1 LVSSP
6 DFCLRND
13 RSRAVVLNSPGT
25 LPQDHSR
32 VRPAFECGTIDW
44 ANGCAYSN
52 APQLASKMKGPGNS
66 CRGHTQLSR
75 SSATASRQFPGSPNA
90 NSFLGPW
97 PEKVPL
103 PQNTMPSEID
113 APALHGAPV
122 SYDQRMAPVLAF
134 IATILPMPGAR
145 LQPKTTSFVALT
157 APSARL
163 PFGSLVVQITAPV
176 RASSAAHPPALVLE
190 PSLSVQSTA
199 PEHLRL
205 GRYRCWPTPQ
215 NSLEILAMTGRG

>member
-1 LVSSP
+1 MIQKACPPLKSRKEQNTCVVLDNVIACRRQLPVCWRGRRRHS
-6 DFCLRND
+6 D
-13 RSRAVVLNSPGT
+13 RSTQKPR
-25 LPQDHSR
+25 
-32 VRPAFECGTIDW
+32 
-44 ANGCAYSN
+44 
-52 APQLASKMKGPGNS
+52 APQRRHTTYTISLA
-66 CRGHTQLSR
+66 H
-75 SSATASRQFPGSPNA
+75 QFPGSPNA
-90 NSFLGPW
+90 NSFFGPW

-163 PFGSLVVQITAPV
+163 PFGSLVVQITASV
-176 RASSAAHPPALVLE
+176 RASSAAHPPALVVL
-190 PSLSVQSTA
+190 PSFSCQGIA
-199 PEHLRL
+199 PVPPPARAVPL
-205 GRYRCWPTPQ
+205 
-215 NSLEILAMTGRG
+215 